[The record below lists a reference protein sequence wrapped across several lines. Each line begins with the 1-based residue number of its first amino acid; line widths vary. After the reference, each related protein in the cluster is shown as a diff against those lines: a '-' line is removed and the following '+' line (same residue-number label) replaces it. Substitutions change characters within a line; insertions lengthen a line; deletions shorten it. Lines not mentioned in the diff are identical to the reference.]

1 MALFLIL
8 WANANDPPKIFKIIY
23 ILYFCASMAVSRREF
38 TELSDSVK
46 ELSDSVKALVEQSA
60 HSNMKLDALIA
71 LHRGVAT
78 TGTLIPAKAQDQVWL
93 RKFGQLCKRS
103 KGRKTD
109 VVVLYYLP
117 QLMAN
122 SKHRKS
128 E

>member
-1 MALFLIL
+1 
-8 WANANDPPKIFKIIY
+8 
-23 ILYFCASMAVSRREF
+23 MAVSRREF

-46 ELSDSVKALVEQSA
+46 ALVEQSA
-60 HSNMKLDALIA
+60 QTNLKLDALIA
-71 LHRGVAT
+71 LQRGVAT
-78 TGTLIPAKAQDQVWL
+78 TGSLIPAKAQDQGWL

-109 VVVLYYLP
+109 VVVVYYLP

-122 SKHRKS
+122 SKHCKS